1 MKPSHLF
8 SWALFLCVI
17 LWLTSFTVNA
27 KPVALL
33 FGESITEQMLNPSA
47 KELTEVAKG
56 GAVSKEMALAQFR
69 HRNFADIIIERIS
82 RDYATTQNIVLNQAL
97 VEQFIAR
104 FGTQLP
110 SDTQKAQAI
119 ARKQTLRWQ
128 IDKALYEQF
137 SGAVVFRQSNPQMPV
152 EAYLKLLQEYQ
163 TSEQFRIID
172 QSYAAIFWSAFSPPY
187 AMVIAPERI
196 DFSKPW
202 WLNN

>member
-1 MKPSHLF
+1 MKPSHLL

-17 LWLTSFTVNA
+17 LLLTSFTVNA

-47 KELTEVAKG
+47 AELTEVAKG

-119 ARKQTLRWQ
+119 AQKQTLRWQ

-163 TSEQFRIID
+163 TSEQFRIVD
-172 QSYAAIFWSAFSPPY
+172 RNYAAIFWSAFSPPY
-187 AMVIAPERI
+187 AMTIAPERI